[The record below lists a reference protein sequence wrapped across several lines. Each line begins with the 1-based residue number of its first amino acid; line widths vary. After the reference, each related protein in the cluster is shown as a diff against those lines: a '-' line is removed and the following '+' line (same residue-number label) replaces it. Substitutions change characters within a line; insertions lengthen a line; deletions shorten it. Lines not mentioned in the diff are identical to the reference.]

1 MSYSNPMV
9 PCRIRA
15 IASNVLR
22 PIRKVPLAIVL
33 VQNWFEELQARVP
46 VP

>member
-1 MSYSNPMV
+1 MV

-22 PIRKVPLAIVL
+22 QIWKVPLAIVL
-33 VQNWFEELQARVP
+33 VQNWFEELQVRVP